1 MAVKKFHFSAI
12 VYVKKADISYQW
24 LDIFID
30 LYISFMPFLEIATLS
45 LILKIFMAFNIYYNG
60 LSFHIFF
67 SLSVILLLFLTI
79 TILYFIVFTCYP
91 TLKTDKNFLD

>member
-30 LYISFMPFLEIATLS
+30 LYISFMPILEIATLS

-60 LSFHIFF
+60 LLFHIFF

-91 TLKTDKNFLD
+91 TLKN